1 MKIRSHGDGATDFH
15 ARKIPE
21 ADSSVILIDSV
32 PKKDEN
38 YYAQVLSK
46 NANTLTKKKKQ
57 YLDIYTDGLKFSFDY
72 PNESDEK

>member
-15 ARKIPE
+15 VRKIHE

-46 NANTLTKKKKQ
+46 NTNTLTKKKKAVFR
-57 YLDIYTDGLKFSFDY
+57 YMY
-72 PNESDEK
+72 